1 MLESMQVQSCAR
13 GIIQLVCWLLLPL
26 TAVAQEPA
34 STPAPTPPD
43 ITIEDPAA
51 PEKPDEPKVNEP
63 GTADT
68 TPPDPTIVL
77 PQNPDPLSDD
87 PGAATYRRNGV
98 KEEGPPPKYAYEISG
113 PEPVPF
119 IDRAHYSIWK
129 TLWRSAMRMD
139 QKFGSTAD
147 ESLYQQT
154 SGSLAPAL
162 LWDKFDG
169 LKPRLRFQLD
179 VPLPHLNQRLH
190 AFIGRVNRDEF
201 VTERSPESGA
211 FAKQY
216 GPVEDDETLFGIRY
230 REPRQ
235 GGRFEADAGLRIR
248 SPLDP
253 FVKGSYKF
261 MRGSSENTM
270 YAFRETVF
278 WQNSEKFG
286 FTSRID
292 VERII
297 RDSWL
302 LRWTGSGTISQ
313 RTEGVKGYTGLTLM
327 RGLPHRRAI
336 AAEVFTTGEFDAP
349 VPTENYGVKLAYRRS
364 VARDWLVM
372 ETRVSCTFPREEIT
386 QDRITNWGIGIGF
399 EMFFG
404 TNEFLARP
412 VTF

>member
-1 MLESMQVQSCAR
+1 VCRRAGTQF
-13 GIIQLVCWLLLPL
+13 VCWLLLPL
-26 TAVAQEPA
+26 MAGAQEPA
-34 STPAPTPPD
+34 GPPAPATPD
-43 ITIEDPAA
+43 TVIEEPAA
-51 PEKPDEPKVNEP
+51 PRKPAERRVNQP
-63 GTADT
+63 GTSDT
-68 TPPDPTIVL
+68 TPLDPTIVL
-77 PQNPDPLSDD
+77 PANPDPLSDD
-87 PGAATYRRNGV
+87 PGAATYRSNEPNGPA
-98 KEEGPPPKYAYEISG
+98 PPSIFAYDVQAT
-113 PEPVPF
+113 VPTKF

-129 TLWRSAMRMD
+129 TVWRSAMRMD
-139 QKFGSTAD
+139 HMFGSTAD

-169 LKPRLRFQLD
+169 LKHRLRFQVD
-179 VPLPHLNQRLH
+179 VPLPHMNERLH
-190 AFIGRVNRDEF
+190 AFIGRVNRDEY

-216 GPVEDDETLFGIRY
+216 GPVEDDETLLGIRY

-261 MRGSSENTM
+261 MHGTSGSTIYS
-270 YAFRETVF
+270 FRETAF

-297 RDSWL
+297 KDSWL

-313 RTEGVKGYTGLTLM
+313 RTEGVKGYTGITMM

-364 VARDWLVM
+364 VARDWLVF

-386 QDRITNWGIGIGF
+386 KDRITNWGIGIGF